1 MSLFVVQYISIDTCF
16 NRCMQHEVI
25 TKVIRV
31 TSSAE
36 PYLGSHQ
43 PELLQVVV
51 DRPLT
56 HPQLGGQLTQAAGFR
71 HPYQPVHPVDPL
83 YIADH

>member
-1 MSLFVVQYISIDTCF
+1 MPLFVVQYISIDTGF

-25 TKVIRV
+25 AKVIRV

-43 PELLQVVV
+43 PELLQVIV

-56 HPQLGGQLTQAAGFR
+56 HPQLGGQLTQAAGFL
-71 HPYQPVHPVDPL
+71 HSYQAVHPVDPL
-83 YIADH
+83 YIADY